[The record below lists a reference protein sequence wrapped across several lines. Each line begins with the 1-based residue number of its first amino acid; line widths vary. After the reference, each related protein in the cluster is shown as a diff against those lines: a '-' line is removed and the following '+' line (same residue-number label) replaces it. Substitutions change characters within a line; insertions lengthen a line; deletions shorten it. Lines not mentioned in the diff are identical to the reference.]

1 MKIKTMGEI
10 VGYSR
15 IDSAKASGTGLS
27 TIDNAIRGG
36 ELKAHKLGRRTI
48 ILRDDL
54 FAWLRSLPLASVDSD
69 KATA

>member
-1 MKIKTMGEI
+1 MKVKLTGQK

-27 TIDNAIRGG
+27 TIDNAIRDG

-54 FAWLRSLPLASVDSD
+54 FAWLGSLPLASVDSD